1 MKELQDHE
9 AYNQQ
14 LWHLRYSIYVS
25 HCSVRV
31 RGMWILCS
39 TAITMEISALSHNLE
54 TIIFVYLKSTQSA
67 MNLQLIK
74 FPITSDYQA
83 IRLVE

>member
-9 AYNQQ
+9 AFNQQ
-14 LWHLRYSIYVS
+14 LWHLRYGIYIS

-31 RGMWILCS
+31 RGMWMLRS
-39 TAITMEISALSHNLE
+39 TAITMEISALSHNLQ
-54 TIIFVYLKSTQSA
+54 TIIFVYLKGTQSA

-74 FPITSDYQA
+74 VRTLRTQKALS
-83 IRLVE
+83 